1 MIFAP
6 DETDAGNGAKRGTKP
21 VRMHRMKG
29 KENGAGFD
37 RQNTEAKSTTRW
49 KWNGVEAGEAAAD
62 TCTCQSP
69 GQWIDMRIMII
80 PDWGD

>member
-37 RQNTEAKSTTRW
+37 RQNTEAKSTTR
-49 KWNGVEAGEAAAD
+49 
-62 TCTCQSP
+62 
-69 GQWIDMRIMII
+69 
-80 PDWGD
+80 